1 MIGWPKLTNATGAAP
16 ATSPELQAYIAGEV
30 SETSRAS
37 AAKLTNARMIA
48 ECVHA
53 AGLVG
58 RLWPPRVA
66 ELVRDHLRW
75 WADMGHP
82 YAPAPRE
89 LVGEVMAEARKA
101 GRA

>member
-1 MIGWPKLTNATGAAP
+1 MIGLP
-16 ATSPELQAYIAGEV
+16 SLQDVTLDTPGLQMHIAGEV
-30 SETSRAS
+30 SETARAS

-48 ECVHA
+48 ECVHVA
-53 AGLVG
+53 SLVG

-75 WADMGHP
+75 WADDGYP

-101 GRA
+101 GLA